1 EHSGR
6 PHGGDM
12 GDGNSPFAWGGYD
25 IAALSAGGTIA
36 AARAVMEGAARNAYA
51 LVRPP
56 GHHAL
61 PDRGM
66 GFCMFA
72 NVPVA
77 IEYVR
82 AHFGVDRVAVV
93 DWDVHHGN
101 GTEAIY

>member
-1 EHSGR
+1 IRPRPATIDDLHRVHSINHIEAMRAQSGR
-6 PHGGDM
+6 QHGGDM
-12 GDGNSPFAWGGYD
+12 GDGTSPFAWGGYD

-72 NVPVA
+72 NVP
-77 IEYVR
+77 
-82 AHFGVDRVAVV
+82 
-93 DWDVHHGN
+93 
-101 GTEAIY
+101 